1 MKKFTAEEKIESYCE
16 NFDLTAT
23 NTPHILIAEV
33 LIEIRDWLESIAS
46 KLYE

>member
-1 MKKFTAEEKIESYCE
+1 MKKFTAEEKIEEYCAE
-16 NFDLTAT
+16 YHLSGT

-33 LIEIRDWLESIAS
+33 LVEIRDCLESIAS